1 MPTRHKMLYKNHNQ
15 LIFEYNELKLPYY
28 SFVKMTTY
36 RVKTN
41 SLVLLEHSKMMLPTL
56 IL

>member
-15 LIFEYNELKLPYY
+15 LIFEYNELKLPNY

-36 RVKTN
+36 RVKKN